1 MRLITFLHG
10 GTLTRG
16 RMEVALKIPSPS
28 GDLNS
33 GIPSAPA
40 GLSWDGDASAGRAHE
55 GLI

>member
-16 RMEVALKIPSPS
+16 RMEVTLKVPSPS

-33 GIPSAPA
+33 GMPSAPA
-40 GLSWDGDASAGRAHE
+40 ELSWGGGASAGRARE
-55 GLI
+55 NLL